1 MNNLIH
7 FLNKLAQAA
16 TYTGDTV
23 ISPYFHNET
32 SFEIVT
38 DGGVNGDMLI
48 VYVRTGQAHIMCFP
62 RGCNRAAFCNFVGL
76 DPEVA
81 S

>member
-7 FLNKLAQAA
+7 FLIELAQAA

-38 DGGVNGDMLI
+38 DGGVNGDLLI
-48 VYVRTGQAHIMCFP
+48 VYVRTGQANIMCFP
-62 RGCNRAAFCNFVGL
+62 RYNRAAFCNFVGL